1 MKMLLNQAIESFI
14 DYLEMIDRS
23 KSTQNDY
30 RYSLSKFNEFLQNKH
45 NGPVYVEDIVL
56 QDLEDFLMYEKERGM
71 ASASRSSMLYTIKSF
86 YNYMCKKDL
95 CDKNIALL
103 LEPIKVKQKERD
115 YLTEEEFEQLVNVIT
130 SPLIRA
136 VIQTM
141 FYTGGRITEITNLK
155 LEDVDLENNILHI
168 IGGKGNKDRD
178 IPISLKLHKILTNY
192 LKNVRRPEVKTDRFF
207 TTNKTG
213 RVSNNYVNGCIR
225 NAVIKL
231 DWDKEI
237 SAHNLRHSF
246 SSNLLE
252 KGASVVSIQKL
263 LGHSNLAVTTRY
275 LHQDKSVLKDAV
287 NLL

>member
-1 MKMLLNQAIESFI
+1 MLLNQAIESFI

-56 QDLEDFLMYEKERGM
+56 QDLEDFLMHEKERGM

-95 CDKNIALL
+95 CDKNLALL

-115 YLTEEEFEQLVNVIT
+115 YLTEEEFEELINAIT

-231 DWDKEI
+231 DWDKKI

>member
-1 MKMLLNQAIESFI
+1 MQLNQAIESFI

-56 QDLEDFLMYEKERGM
+56 QDLEDFLMHEKERGM

-95 CDKNIALL
+95 CDKNLALL

-115 YLTEEEFEQLVNVIT
+115 YLTEEEFEELINAIT

-178 IPISLKLHKILTNY
+178 IPISLKLHKILSSY
-192 LKNVRRPEVKTDRFF
+192 LKNVRKPEVKTDRFF
-207 TTNKTG
+207 TTKMALYQE
-213 RVSNNYVNGCIR
+213 RFWSN
-225 NAVIKL
+225 
-231 DWDKEI
+231 
-237 SAHNLRHSF
+237 
-246 SSNLLE
+246 
-252 KGASVVSIQKL
+252 ASTSCLNPYFCRYSTKAVSIISRCVTFFSL
-263 LGHSNLAVTTRY
+263 LKSPTALANLS
-275 LHQDKSVLKDAV
+275 LI
-287 NLL
+287 

>member
-1 MKMLLNQAIESFI
+1 MQLNQAIESFI

-56 QDLEDFLMYEKERGM
+56 QDLEDFLMHEKERGM

-95 CDKNIALL
+95 CDKNLALL

-115 YLTEEEFEQLVNVIT
+115 YLTEEEFEELINVIT
-130 SPLIRA
+130 SPLIKA

-178 IPISLKLHKILTNY
+178 IPISLKLHKILTSY
-192 LKNVRRPEVKTDRFF
+192 LKNVRKPEVKTDRFF
-207 TTNKTG
+207 TTKKTG

-225 NAVIKL
+225 KALIKL

-263 LGHSNLAVTTRY
+263 LGHSSLAVTTRY
-275 LHQDKSVLKDAV
+275 LHQDKSVLNDAV

>member
-1 MKMLLNQAIESFI
+1 MLLNQAIESFI

-56 QDLEDFLMYEKERGM
+56 QDLEDFLMHEKERGM

-95 CDKNIALL
+95 CDKNLALL

-115 YLTEEEFEQLVNVIT
+115 YLTEEEFEELINAIT

-252 KGASVVSIQKL
+252 KESIRCKYSKVARSFKL
-263 LGHSNLAVTTRY
+263 GGNNQIFTSR
-275 LHQDKSVLKDAV
+275 
-287 NLL
+287 